1 MSKAWTILVKYT
13 TGDSFGSEKTEDT
26 LGIVW
31 RDLDK
36 AKEGLRVLKAHY
48 KACNDIRAARYQNH
62 ENKIRTKLMDEY
74 WFGKSE
80 VGYSHEYNINMLT
93 DTNDLMG
100 VYAFWMGYFE
110 TIHSAHIVVYVEDEQ
125 DENADDMNAYF

>member
-1 MSKAWTILVKYT
+1 MSKAWTIEIDYT
-13 TGDSFGSEKTEDT
+13 TGDSFSSERTKDT

-36 AKEGLRVLKAHY
+36 AKEGLRVLKAHH
-48 KACNDIRAARYQNH
+48 KACADIRAARYQK
-62 ENKIRTKLMDEY
+62 EESLIRNQLSDEY
-74 WFGKSE
+74 WFGKGEAGFSF
-80 VGYSHEYNINMLT
+80 EYNINMLT

-110 TIHSAHIVVYVEDEQ
+110 TIHSAHIVVYVEDDQ
-125 DENADDMNAYF
+125 DPDADDMNAYF

>member
-48 KACNDIRAARYQNH
+48 KACADIRAARYRNH
-62 ENKIRTKLMDEY
+62 ENLIKTQLMDEY
-74 WFGKSE
+74 WFGKGGDSFS
-80 VGYSHEYNINMLT
+80 YEYNINMLT
-93 DTNDLMG
+93 DTNDLLP

-110 TIHSAHIVVYVEDEQ
+110 TLHSAHIVVYVEDEQ
-125 DENADDMNAYF
+125 DEDADDMNAYF

>member
-13 TGDSFGSEKTEDT
+13 TGDSFGSERTEDT

-31 RDLDK
+31 RDLEK
-36 AKEGLRVLKAHY
+36 AKEGLRVLEAHY
-48 KACNDIRAARYQNH
+48 KACAEIRAARYQNH
-62 ENKIRTKLMDEY
+62 ENLIRTRLQDEY
-74 WFGKSE
+74 WFGKGNSFT
-80 VGYSHEYNINMLT
+80 HEYNINMLT

-110 TIHSAHIVVYVEDEQ
+110 TIHSAHIVVYVEDE
-125 DENADDMNAYF
+125 DEPDQDDMNVYF